1 MLQTP
6 TEGRIVHYFPGQDD
20 QLTNRNGAEKIPAIV
35 IQPFSSAGRC
45 NLYIF
50 SVGSESPVRWSIPQ
64 KDEAQEGFSYWNWPE
79 IAPVLHISHSEGYKP
94 TTDGESGDITYK
106 AFTEENQTRA

>member
-1 MLQTP
+1 MTQKP

-20 QLTNRNGAEKIPAIV
+20 SLTNRNGADKLPAII
-35 IQPFSSAGRC
+35 IQPFTSRC

-64 KDEAQEGFSYWNWPE
+64 KDDVQEGFSYWDWPE
-79 IAPVLHISHSEGYKP
+79 IAPVMNIAHSEGYKP
-94 TTDGESGDITYK
+94 TTDGGSGDITYK
-106 AFTEENQTRA
+106 AFTEENRA